1 MMIAERHDKIMAL
14 VEKHQRV
21 SVRTLQDLL
30 LVSVST
36 LRRDL
41 ETLEQMGL
49 IRRVH
54 GGVELVTEN
63 RVIQTETSWSEKR
76 SVHATDKRTI
86 AKTAVQQLHGGEII
100 YLDAGTTTS
109 KLIPLL
115 GQLKP
120 APTVVTNSV
129 HHAAQL
135 ADLLVPVI
143 IIGGLVKLTTNAT
156 IGAAAVEQINR
167 LSFDVCFVGINSI
180 DQEAG
185 ISTPDLEEAAIK
197 QAVLKHS
204 NQRYILADSSKF
216 GQTSFAKV
224 ADLADVTIITDQLTP
239 QQTAQF
245 TAQTTII
252 QGGHS

>member
-1 MMIAERHDKIMAL
+1 MMIAERHEKIMAL
-14 VEKHQRV
+14 VQKRQRV
-21 SVRTLQDLL
+21 SMRTLQELL

-41 ETLEQMGL
+41 EGLEQMGL

-54 GGVELVTEN
+54 GGVELVAEN
-63 RVIQTETSWSEKR
+63 HVIQAETSWTEKR

-86 AKTAVQQLHGGEII
+86 AKTAVHQLHGGEII

-109 KLIPLL
+109 KLIPFL

-120 APTVVTNSV
+120 APTVITNSV

-135 ADLLVPVI
+135 ADLMVPVI
-143 IIGGLVKLTTNAT
+143 VIGGQVKLTTNAT

-180 DQEAG
+180 DQQAG
-185 ISTPDLEEAAIK
+185 ITTPDLEEAAIK
-197 QAVLKHS
+197 RAVLHQS
-204 NQRYILADSSKF
+204 NQRYIVADSSKF

-224 ADLADVTIITDQLTP
+224 ADLDNVTIITDQLTP
-239 QQTAQF
+239 QQTMQF
-245 TAQTTII
+245 SELTTII